1 MARLVHRMFRLY
13 WMVMRPRTQGV
24 RAIVLSD
31 ARRKVLLVR
40 HTYSDL
46 WYLPGGGVGKGE
58 DLETALR
65 RELREE
71 LNIVDVSDVSVLGAY
86 ENEREFKRDTVTV
99 FVVTATYGGA
109 RQPDEI
115 EAAATFSLEELPA
128 GVSPAT
134 ARRIAELT
142 GSAAKTS
149 RW

>member
-1 MARLVHRMFRLY
+1 MFRLY
-13 WMVMRPRTQGV
+13 WMVVRPRTRGV

-31 ARRKVLLVR
+31 NGRKVLLVK

-46 WYLPGGGVGKGE
+46 WYLPGGGVEKRE

-71 LNIVDVSDVSVLGAY
+71 LDISDVSDLSVLGTY

-99 FVVTATYGGA
+99 FVVTAAYGGA
-109 RQPDEI
+109 RQATEI
-115 EAAATFSLEELPA
+115 EAAVTFRLNDLPA
-128 GVSPAT
+128 QVSPAT
-134 ARRIAELT
+134 ARRISEFI